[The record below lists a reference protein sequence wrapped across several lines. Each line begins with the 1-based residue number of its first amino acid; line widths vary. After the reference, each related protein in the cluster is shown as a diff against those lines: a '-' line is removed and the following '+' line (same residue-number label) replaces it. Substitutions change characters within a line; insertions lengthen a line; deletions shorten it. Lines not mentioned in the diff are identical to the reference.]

1 MIRNEQKSI
10 IFLINNGGYTIEVE
24 IHDGPYNVIKN
35 WNYTALVDAIHNG
48 EGKCWTTKVKFLYIQ
63 QQQLCKLQ
71 SYSYTYSCIVLKSS
85 LLQKLL
91 IHTCLISGHMWR
103 GTYWSN
109 WDSNRRQE
117 RLLMLH
123 WGDCSQGWYQQR
135 IAWMGL

>member
-91 IHTCLISGHMWR
+91 IHTCLISGHM
-103 GTYWSN
+103 
-109 WDSNRRQE
+109 
-117 RLLMLH
+117 
-123 WGDCSQGWYQQR
+123 
-135 IAWMGL
+135 